1 MRAPGAPCRPPLARM
16 FVLGDGDA
24 PRGCLGPVI
33 APACT
38 GAWRG
43 ASDPRVGRKG
53 ERMTRTVAA
62 LSLIVA
68 AAAGG
73 VAAVPAP
80 AMAAGTTANLTLDCN
95 TGTCTGSWQWYQ
107 GGTSGT
113 LLSSGSISGAD
124 STTRGTTVQP
134 ATADT
139 VVIGLEQPAGK
150 EACGTS
156 QTDSFSPGSHLNVT
170 AKLRE
175 HADAYHFGC
184 FDTFSMNS

>member
-1 MRAPGAPCRPPLARM
+1 MKRAISG
-16 FVLGDGDA
+16 
-24 PRGCLGPVI
+24 
-33 APACT
+33 
-38 GAWRG
+38 
-43 ASDPRVGRKG
+43 
-53 ERMTRTVAA
+53 
-62 LSLIVA
+62 LSLIA
-68 AAAGG
+68 AALFGV

-80 AMAAGTTANLTLDCN
+80 AMAAGNTVNLTLDCN
-95 TGTCTGSWQWYQ
+95 TGNCTGSWWWYQ

-139 VVIGLEQPAGK
+139 IVIGITQPAGK
-150 EACGTS
+150 EPCGTS
-156 QTDSFSPGSHLNVT
+156 QTDSFSPGSHINVT